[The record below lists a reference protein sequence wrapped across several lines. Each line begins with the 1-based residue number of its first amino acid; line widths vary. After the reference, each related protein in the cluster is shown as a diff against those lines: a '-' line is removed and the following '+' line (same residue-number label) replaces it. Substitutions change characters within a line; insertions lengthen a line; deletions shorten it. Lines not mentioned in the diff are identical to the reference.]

1 MSTKPFPPDLTTHPT
16 VTAAREALR
25 DRHRSAVSEAK
36 AQYDTRLEQRWEDAE
51 KARKA
56 AWIAKERYD
65 NPPRRLPYPW
75 ASLNDAGIVR
85 VAATPEDRLRVLG
98 ECFTATRDTDFLV
111 EMLTTYLY
119 RRSSKAPLADVKAF
133 LKEVIEVH
141 GTEELYTE
149 STSRHYVIPGAVG
162 RGQHVSKIEHYVI
175 ADGLSAELA
184 SVLRSFKIKSGVV
197 YFVTGVEF
205 EDRPGLP
212 VERWTFAHQDE
223 EYDTIE
229 F

>member
-1 MSTKPFPPDLTTHPT
+1 MSTKPFVPDLTTHPT

-25 DRHRSAVSEAK
+25 ERHRSAIASAK

-65 NPPRRLPYPW
+65 NPPRPMPYPYGTM
-75 ASLNDAGIVR
+75 NDAAIVR
-85 VAATPEDRLRVLG
+85 VAAPPEDRLRVLG

-111 EMLTTYLY
+111 EMLKVYLY

-133 LKEVIEVH
+133 LKEFNEVH
-141 GTEELYTE
+141 GSEELYTE

-162 RGQHVSKIEHYVI
+162 RGQHVNKIDRYVI

-223 EYDTIE
+223 EYDPSE